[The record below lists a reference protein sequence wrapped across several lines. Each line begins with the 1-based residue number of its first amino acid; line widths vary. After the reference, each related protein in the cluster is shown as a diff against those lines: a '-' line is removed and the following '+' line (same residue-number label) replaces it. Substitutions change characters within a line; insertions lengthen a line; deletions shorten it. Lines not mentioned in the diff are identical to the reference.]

1 MPKLLVLI
9 LTLINSDVQWVFKL
23 VSKIQKLSQKLDNC
37 KIQIQI
43 SYFLREKDVLK
54 KRIELILATGV
65 NVIFT
70 SLGIDDVA

>member
-9 LTLINSDVQWVFKL
+9 STLINSDVQWVFKL

-37 KIQIQI
+37 KIKLKF

-65 NVIFT
+65 NVVFT
-70 SLGIDDVA
+70 SMGIDDVG

>member
-54 KRIELILATGV
+54 RRVEMILATGV

>member
-1 MPKLLVLI
+1 MI

-54 KRIELILATGV
+54 RRIELILATGV

>member
-9 LTLINSDVQWVFKL
+9 SILINSDVQWVFKL

-37 KIQIQI
+37 KIHLKI

-54 KRIELILATGV
+54 RRIELILATGV
-65 NVIFT
+65 NVVFT
-70 SLGIDDVA
+70 SMGIDDVG

>member
-9 LTLINSDVQWVFKL
+9 STLINSDVQWVFKL

>member
-23 VSKIQKLSQKLDNC
+23 VSKIQKLSLKLDNC

>member
-9 LTLINSDVQWVFKL
+9 STLINSDVQWVFKL

-54 KRIELILATGV
+54 RRVEMILATGV

>member
-54 KRIELILATGV
+54 RRIELILATGV